1 MAAILIT
8 LSWLMVIMFPVMAYA
23 VVDARRARDEAR
35 LEAKEAKYLLN
46 LLHKKVQMRRRR

>member
-1 MAAILIT
+1 
-8 LSWLMVIMFPVMAYA
+8 MVIMFPVMAYA